1 MSQQF
6 YERFVSLFFGFI
18 ILLMLAF
25 VTVEL
30 ILFYFSMQNII
41 FYYAYLGMLL
51 SDFFYF
57 IKYYLWF
64 RDFRETLSQG
74 LLFPSKNEEIS
85 NLESLEIKG
94 LEDTPLKACLS
105 YRNGATFDEITEFLG
120 LSHPTQAKRE
130 LIKGLDI
137 LLKFH
142 EKHRKKVRVLS

>member
-1 MSQQF
+1 LSQQF

-30 ILFYFSMQNII
+30 IFFYFSMQNII

-57 IKYYLWF
+57 IKYYLQF

-74 LLFPSKNEEIS
+74 LLFPSNKES
-85 NLESLEIKG
+85 PSDLEPLETDG
-94 LEDTPLKACLS
+94 LEDVSLKVCLF
-105 YRNGATFDEITEFLG
+105 YRNEASLNDIAKDFGF
-120 LSHPTQAKRE
+120 SHPTQAKRE

-137 LLKFH
+137 LLKSYEKH
-142 EKHRKKVRVLS
+142 EKKVSEK